1 MPDVGRHAQEF
12 RYLLLVPHVQGCP
25 CGAQTTGARSE
36 HVTPCGGKQRA
47 PQSGLTS
54 GSQVWRT
61 DAGNDEDGYVTHM
74 LAEIGD
80 ALPHSSLDRVS
91 LRIVGKQRHGRAG

>member
-1 MPDVGRHAQEF
+1 MSAGMPRSSEISFSYRICSVVNA
-12 RYLLLVPHVQGCP
+12 VPKS
-25 CGAQTTGARSE
+25 TGTRSE

-47 PQSGLTS
+47 PQSSLTS

-61 DAGNDEDGYVTHM
+61 DAGDDEDGHVTHM
-74 LAEIGD
+74 LAEIGN

-91 LRIVGKQRHGRAG
+91 LRIVGTTLRPSGVT